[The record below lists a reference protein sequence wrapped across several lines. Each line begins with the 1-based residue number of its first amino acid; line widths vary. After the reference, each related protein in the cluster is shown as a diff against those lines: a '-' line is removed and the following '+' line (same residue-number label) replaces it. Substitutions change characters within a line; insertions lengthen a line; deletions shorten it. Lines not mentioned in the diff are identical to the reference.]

1 MGARFTTENSEFV
14 LETNRVE
21 AAGVQEIGGARIR
34 VNIVGLDLQ
43 SDRRRIIV
51 NLTMIGHGHDAG
63 LKRGVRSRDGLLK
76 MGCESSDP
84 AAAGQR
90 IADKGDTTDRRHDRT
105 SIPANCARGKGAG
118 LMECPARS
126 CSKEGIGSGPG

>member
-14 LETNRVE
+14 RQTNRVE

-43 SDRRRIIV
+43 SNRRRIIV
-51 NLTMIGHGHDAG
+51 NLAMIGHGYDAG
-63 LKRGVRSRDGLLK
+63 LERGVRSRDGLLK
-76 MGCESSDP
+76 VGCESSDP
-84 AAAGQR
+84 AAAGER
-90 IADKGDTTDRRHDRT
+90 IADEGDTADRRHDRT
-105 SIPANCARGKGAG
+105 SISAICTRGKGAD
-118 LMECPARS
+118 LMACPARS